1 MVVSRPSHLDTLQGP
16 SSIREL
22 RDGPGSPKKNS
33 ISQSEQVPVVIPEPP
48 YTVFTTPH
56 KIFISLVASFS
67 GMFSTLCSYIYYPAI
82 VSISRDLE
90 SSVRLIN
97 LTVTSYFV
105 IAAVAP
111 AFMGDLADRLG
122 RRPIYILMFSF
133 FIGAN
138 IGIALVQNFP
148 GLLVLRMLQS
158 AGSSGL
164 LAVCYGVIADITT
177 PENRGG
183 YVGMFDLLINLAVS
197 VGPVIGGLI
206 TQYLSWRWIF
216 YFLLIL
222 TSSQFLLMILV
233 FPETQRKIVGNG
245 SARVSGV
252 YWSLFTWIQRGIT
265 RTDPPERK
273 ASKSQWL
280 PNPFACLK
288 IFANIESTMVILL
301 YSLTYNVK
309 MSTQASLGSQ
319 CVDIYGLDYLTAGL
333 VYLPSG
339 VGGVFA
345 SFATGKYLDKVYL
358 KDAKSFYGTDDIPGR
373 HDYPPEFPI
382 ENIRLHGV
390 FLFIVVAVL
399 STVGYGLALMT
410 QAHVS
415 VMILMQFFIG
425 VSTSCI
431 FTQSATLLTDL
442 NKDRSATA
450 QGANSL
456 VRCLLAAAGVAAL
469 EPLADA
475 AGLGW
480 CFGIYAAS
488 LSIELLLVWLLKTRG
503 VSWRTKKYS
512 DR

>member
-1 MVVSRPSHLDTLQGP
+1 MVASQPSHLDTPKGP
-16 SSIREL
+16 SSTGEL
-22 RDGPGSPKKNS
+22 KDGPGSPQKNS
-33 ISQSEQVPVVIPEPP
+33 ISQSEQVPVVIAEPP

-138 IGIALVQNFP
+138 ISIALVQNFP

-158 AGSSGL
+158 AGSS
-164 LAVCYGVIADITT
+164 
-177 PENRGG
+177 
-183 YVGMFDLLINLAVS
+183 
-197 VGPVIGGLI
+197 
-206 TQYLSWRWIF
+206 
-216 YFLLIL
+216 
-222 TSSQFLLMILV
+222 V

-252 YWSLFTWIQRGIT
+252 YWSLFTWFQRGIT

-345 SFATGKYLDKVYL
+345 SFATGKYLDRVYL
-358 KDAKSFYGTDDIPGR
+358 KDAKSFYGTDNIPGR

-382 ENIRLHGV
+382 EKIRLHGV
-390 FLFIVVAVL
+390 FLFIGGAVL

-410 QAHVS
+410 QAS
-415 VMILMQFFIG
+415 GPLPTCG
-425 VSTSCI
+425 SWG
-431 FTQSATLLTDL
+431 
-442 NKDRSATA
+442 RSA
-450 QGANSL
+450 GAS
-456 VRCLLAAAGVAAL
+456 G
-469 EPLADA
+469 
-475 AGLGW
+475 
-480 CFGIYAAS
+480 
-488 LSIELLLVWLLKTRG
+488 
-503 VSWRTKKYS
+503 
-512 DR
+512 